1 MAKLLENR
9 ELVAS
14 VLSDLE
20 SCPLLEPEKALLRFV
35 DKVNSDSIRI
45 APPDITKLHD
55 AGWSDEAIW
64 YAITVCAL
72 FNFYNRWI
80 DATGV
85 CALSDEAHREGGK
98 RSALGS
104 YARK

>member
-80 DATGV
+80 DASGLP
-85 CALSDEAHREGGK
+85 ALSEEGHRIGGR
-98 RSALGS
+98 RSATTG
-104 YARK
+104 